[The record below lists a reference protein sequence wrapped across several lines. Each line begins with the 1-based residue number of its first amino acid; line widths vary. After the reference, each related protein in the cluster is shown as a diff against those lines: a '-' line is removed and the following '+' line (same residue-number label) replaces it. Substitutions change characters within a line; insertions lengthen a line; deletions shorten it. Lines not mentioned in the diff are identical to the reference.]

1 MKAEWPE
8 DYLGAFR
15 FLVFFVSLST
25 NNFTER
31 SGCNM
36 YNPIRLFTGT
46 EQKFV
51 MIQGYVRSVT
61 ESKRGDYN
69 SVSFLVNSIN
79 RGPKAPL
86 ISVMCFDNTIGINF
100 KKLTDNTKGRFVTI
114 FAEVR
119 RYEGKISYKA
129 IAISIAPTEFKEET
143 NLIDDSEVQP
153 DWDGCEQLMFDNFEN
168 ELPFPPSNLELTNPN
183 TCATV

>member
-1 MKAEWPE
+1 
-8 DYLGAFR
+8 
-15 FLVFFVSLST
+15 
-25 NNFTER
+25 
-31 SGCNM
+31 M

-61 ESKRGDYN
+61 ESKKGDYN
-69 SVSFLVNSIN
+69 SVSFLVNSEN

-86 ISVMCFDNTIGINF
+86 ISVMCFDNQIGINF
-100 KKLTDNTKGRFVTI
+100 KKLTNNAKGRFITF
-114 FAEVR
+114 FAEE
-119 RYEGKISYKA
+119 RYFGGKTSYKA
-129 IAISIAPTEFKEET
+129 IAISIAPNEFKEET
-143 NLIDDSEVQP
+143 NPIDDSEVQP
-153 DWDGCEQLMFDNFEN
+153 DWDGCEQLMFDNFED